1 LVAFLFPETSLP
13 AAAMVALS
21 RVAAAALA
29 ASFGLQCVVSQGGQQ
44 RPQKME
50 PPKWLSDEGKD
61 LFNDV
66 EASEKLFDGLA
77 CENREKLL
85 KQMVGKSDQ
94 GAADYRSRVLLG
106 LGLCNYRTGDFGTAA
121 KRFDSM
127 ISEMGAPSEDALLKN
142 PNSAPMVLMKQAS
155 QLMHKN
161 ELTQAGTAVRR
172 CVEIQN
178 RNLKKIMKM
187 IHKQMS
193 EQQGGTANVP
203 PVEALYEEL
212 GGFGRTGQV
221 IPMLLKQNPMLKQEL
236 QWAELLDNAL
246 SDLDTSLQGVD
257 KSLKGKAQRLA
268 TSKGKDGSLSYAKAL
283 ITDATS
289 VASRIHVAEELAK
302 MKKDFVKEAEKA
314 EKAVSFIKRTKDGS
328 GCKKGGDFEK
338 TCEALKK
345 IADIRSNPFGET
357 RLVVAKKTQKLDVCQ
372 TNANVGVLMA
382 AKDGAKA
389 LIAGVAEPLVLK
401 AGEPVGVDFCLE
413 VTIEASSPTP
423 VLFAQAWHPEY
434 AAVERTTDLRARSKS
449 LGLSEAEVKAA
460 TEVANAHAKSS
471 WEKAGKQWRTDSPLI
486 TSIKETLE
494 AEKGKKAKAAEDKR
508 EASQKAEMEGDEE
521 RTKGLEELERKRA
534 EKKKAQE
541 AAEAKRKARVKQ
553 LEEERAMRDP
563 WLNCP
568 AVQAAEKRIE
578 ELKEARRDANAKL
591 EFDLSTQ
598 LTSDISQ
605 AERDLKKTTKL
616 NRKSQKKTGN
626 CADGNAPGSK
636 KEAAEGADNA
646 AAAKEELPTKTE
658 EKKAKGPGGDKAAA
672 LKKELEEVKKQKAK
686 ASEEENFKEAK
697 QLKEKQKDLE
707 AKIQKLE
714 L

>member
-1 LVAFLFPETSLP
+1 
-13 AAAMVALS
+13 MVAVS
-21 RVAAAALA
+21 RVAAAVLA
-29 ASFGLQCVVSQGGQQ
+29 ASFGQPVLSQGGQQ

-66 EASEKLFDGLA
+66 EASDKLFDGLA
-77 CENREKLL
+77 CENREKLF

-106 LGLCNYRTGDFGTAA
+106 LGLCNFRTGDFGTAA

-127 ISEMGAPSEDALLKN
+127 ISEMGASSEDALLKN
-142 PNSAPMVLMKQAS
+142 PNTAPMVLMKHAS

-172 CVEIQN
+172 CVEIQS

-193 EQQGGTANVP
+193 QQQGGAANVP

-221 IPMLLKQNPMLKQEL
+221 LPMLLTQNPMLKQEL

-246 SDLDTSLQGVD
+246 TDLDKTLQGVD

-289 VASRIHVAEELAK
+289 DASRMFVADELAK
-302 MKKDFVKEAEKA
+302 MKKDFVREAEKA

-328 GCKKGGDFEK
+328 GCKKEGGFEK

-357 RLVVAKKTQKLDVCQ
+357 RLVVTKKSQKLDVCQ
-372 TNANVGVLMA
+372 TNANIGVLMA
-382 AKDGAKA
+382 AKDGAKV
-389 LIAGVAEPLVLK
+389 LIAGVVEPLVLK

-423 VLFAQAWHPEY
+423 ILFAQAWHPEY

-449 LGLSEAEVKAA
+449 LGLSEDDVKAA
-460 TEVANAHAKSS
+460 TEVVNGHAKAS
-471 WEKAGKQWRTDSPLI
+471 WEKAGKQWRKDSPLI
-486 TSIKETLE
+486 TGIKENLE
-494 AEKGKKAKAAEDKR
+494 AEKEKKTKDAEDKR
-508 EASQKAEMEGDEE
+508 EASKKAEMEGDEE
-521 RTKGLEELERKRA
+521 RAKGLEELERKRA

-541 AAEAKRKARVKQ
+541 AAEAKRKARAKQ
-553 LEEERAMRDP
+553 LEEERAKRDP

-568 AVQAAEKRIE
+568 AVRAAEEKVE
-578 ELKEARRDANAKL
+578 ELKQARRDANAKL
-591 EFDLSTQ
+591 EFDLSNQ

-605 AERDLKKTTKL
+605 AERDLKKTTKQ

-626 CADGNAPGSK
+626 CADGNA
-636 KEAAEGADNA
+636 A
-646 AAAKEELPTKTE
+646 AAAKKSDEGGAGGEDAAAKEKPTKQTD
-658 EKKAKGPGGDKAAA
+658 EKKAEGAGGDKAAA
-672 LKKELEEVKKQKAK
+672 LKKELEEVKTQKAK
-686 ASEEENFKEAK
+686 ASEEENFTEAK
-697 QLKEKQKDLE
+697 RLKEKQKELE
-707 AKIQKLE
+707 SKIQKLE